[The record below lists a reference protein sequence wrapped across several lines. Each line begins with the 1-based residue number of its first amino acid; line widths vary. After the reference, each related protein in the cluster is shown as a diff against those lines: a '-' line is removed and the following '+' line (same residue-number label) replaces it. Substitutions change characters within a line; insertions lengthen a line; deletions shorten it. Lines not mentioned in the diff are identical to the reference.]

1 MRYVRCKV
9 IGDLRSME
17 GVTKCAKAMD
27 KGFRQMRVDPKW
39 NTGDL
44 WGKY

>member
-1 MRYVRCKV
+1 
-9 IGDLRSME
+9 ME
-17 GVTKCAKAMD
+17 GVAKCVKALD
-27 KGFRQMRVDPKW
+27 EGFRQMRVDPKW